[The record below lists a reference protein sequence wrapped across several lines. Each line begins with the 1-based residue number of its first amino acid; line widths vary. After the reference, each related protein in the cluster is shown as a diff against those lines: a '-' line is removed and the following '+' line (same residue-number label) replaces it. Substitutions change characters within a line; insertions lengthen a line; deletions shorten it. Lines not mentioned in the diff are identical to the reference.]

1 MPAKTARHARAA
13 TRTERRA
20 ANQNA
25 SLEAFLREKAR
36 FDAMLAEM
44 QQMSE
49 DHMGADPE
57 GVLWTEAARLAY
69 FNAKLQ
75 EITDSYFRRG
85 EYAA

>member
-1 MPAKTARHARAA
+1 MTTKTARA
-13 TRTERRA
+13 A

-25 SLEAFLREKAR
+25 SLDAFLREKAR

-44 QQMSE
+44 QTMSQ
-49 DHMGADPE
+49 DHMGAGPE
-57 GVLWTEAARLAY
+57 AVLWTEAARLAY

>member
-1 MPAKTARHARAA
+1 MTTKTTKTDRA
-13 TRTERRA
+13 A
-20 ANQNA
+20 ANQQA
-25 SLEAFLREKAR
+25 SLAAFLREKAR
-36 FDAMLAEM
+36 FDAMIAEM
-44 QQMSE
+44 QTMSQ